1 MEPNKDE
8 MEMLEKFEK
17 RFEKEIEIVNLLN
30 SLSENA
36 FKDYFPKLEIH
47 NDEKLIIHE
56 LVENNLY
63 YLEQRANEI
72 DDYYETLI
80 AIQVFKALFMDKN
93 SFSLDNLDKK
103 KDYFNLVLKLRLEQN
118 LNDLEQKRI
127 NDCVSKYTLFND
139 IVKDFDF
146 DYYFAYCLYLIFE
159 YSTTKIFF
167 FDSFIS
173 FMKKVFKDDKKVEL
187 EVRKDENISEDELRK
202 IDLKDLLDDLCN
214 IYYKEENYY
223 ILFIDNKFNRIR
235 QKKMSP
241 EETEERINK
250 NLKTKTK
257 HKKRKKKATKEKNI
271 ILNKDNNPRG
281 QEENNIDSESIE
293 DSNVKD
299 ISENSEEEVTQKIE
313 DNQKDESQNN
323 EIFEEKKQNIEN
335 ASKESTLQEKYDQLS
350 SLVKSLSLEID
361 RLKNEDEKSKKQ
373 ISKLK
378 EEGEKSKKQIKEMK
392 KEIVKNK
399 KKHGEYNK
407 VIKNIK
413 SDFIEVKKGS
423 IKLENELR
431 LIQLRDVFKNI
442 IDFFCKA
449 YEISQDGYYI
459 DKVLKIK
466 KKISK
471 QRMKEDE
478 KIQLMQ
484 FFEKIYFDLQFSN
497 KNAHSIDLSQPII
510 EQVFTIIDPKMELIN
525 VKNKLSNG
533 KINNLLKQS
542 GFNRLINFNNKTKLR
557 LEEEKIIDS
566 VKEIKD
572 IYPNA

>member
-1 MEPNKDE
+1 ME
-8 MEMLEKFEK
+8 
-17 RFEKEIEIVNLLN
+17 I
-30 SLSENA
+30 
-36 FKDYFPKLEIH
+36 
-47 NDEKLIIHE
+47 
-56 LVENNLY
+56 
-63 YLEQRANEI
+63 
-72 DDYYETLI
+72 
-80 AIQVFKALFMDKN
+80 
-93 SFSLDNLDKK
+93 
-103 KDYFNLVLKLRLEQN
+103 
-118 LNDLEQKRI
+118 
-127 NDCVSKYTLFND
+127 SK
-139 IVKDFDF
+139 
-146 DYYFAYCLYLIFE
+146 
-159 YSTTKIFF
+159 
-167 FDSFIS
+167 
-173 FMKKVFKDDKKVEL
+173 
-187 EVRKDENISEDELRK
+187 
-202 IDLKDLLDDLCN
+202 
-214 IYYKEENYY
+214 
-223 ILFIDNKFNRIR
+223 
-235 QKKMSP
+235 
-241 EETEERINK
+241 
-250 NLKTKTK
+250 
-257 HKKRKKKATKEKNI
+257 
-271 ILNKDNNPRG
+271 
-281 QEENNIDSESIE
+281 
-293 DSNVKD
+293 
-299 ISENSEEEVTQKIE
+299 
-313 DNQKDESQNN
+313 
-323 EIFEEKKQNIEN
+323 
-335 ASKESTLQEKYDQLS
+335 
-350 SLVKSLSLEID
+350 
-361 RLKNEDEKSKKQ
+361 LKNEDEKN
-373 ISKLK
+373 
-378 EEGEKSKKQIKEMK
+378 KKQIKEME

>member
-93 SFSLDNLDKK
+93 SFSLDNLDTK

-257 HKKRKKKATKEKNI
+257 HKQRKKKATKEKNI

>member
-1 MEPNKDE
+1 M
-8 MEMLEKFEK
+8 
-17 RFEKEIEIVNLLN
+17 
-30 SLSENA
+30 
-36 FKDYFPKLEIH
+36 
-47 NDEKLIIHE
+47 
-56 LVENNLY
+56 
-63 YLEQRANEI
+63 EQRANEI

-257 HKKRKKKATKEKNI
+257 HKQRKKKATKEKNI

-361 RLKNEDEKSKKQ
+361 RLKNED
-373 ISKLK
+373 
-378 EEGEKSKKQIKEMK
+378 EKSKKQIKEMK

>member
-1 MEPNKDE
+1 
-8 MEMLEKFEK
+8 MLEKFEK

-235 QKKMSP
+235 QKKKSP

-257 HKKRKKKATKEKNI
+257 HKQRKKKATKEKNI

>member
-202 IDLKDLLDDLCN
+202 IDLKDLLDDLYN

-257 HKKRKKKATKEKNI
+257 HKQRKKKATKEKNI

-361 RLKNEDEKSKKQ
+361 RLKNED
-373 ISKLK
+373 
-378 EEGEKSKKQIKEMK
+378 EKSKKQIKEMK

>member
-373 ISKLK
+373 I
-378 EEGEKSKKQIKEMK
+378 KEMK

>member
-257 HKKRKKKATKEKNI
+257 HKQRKKKATKEKNI

>member
-257 HKKRKKKATKEKNI
+257 HKQRKKKATKEKNI

-361 RLKNEDEKSKKQ
+361 RLKNED
-373 ISKLK
+373 
-378 EEGEKSKKQIKEMK
+378 EKSKKQIKEMK